1 MKKLL
6 CLCVAIVM
14 TFTTASAFA
23 AADISGTW
31 AGDMQGPD
39 GANGFHLAFTFKVD
53 GAKLTGTVLGPQGDP
68 ISITEGVVA
77 GDKITFN
84 VSVNGMVISHEGTI
98 VSADEI
104 KLTTKSDQGPAGVM
118 TLKRTKPPAPAAN

>member
-1 MKKLL
+1 MA
-6 CLCVAIVM
+6 C
-14 TFTTASAFA
+14 TTASAFA

-39 GANGFHLAFTFKVD
+39 GANGFHLAFTFKVE
-53 GAKLTGTVLGPQGDP
+53 GAKLTGTVQDPQGDP

-77 GDKITFN
+77 GDKITFS
-84 VSVNGMVISHEGTI
+84 VSVNGMLISHEGTI

-118 TLKRTKPPAPAAN
+118 TLKRTKPTATAP

>member
-6 CLCVAIVM
+6 SICVAMIM
-14 TFTTASAFA
+14 AFTTASAL
-23 AADISGTW
+23 AADVSGSW
-31 AGDMQGPD
+31 AGDMKGPD
-39 GANGFHLAFTFKVD
+39 GSNGFHLSFTFKVD
-53 GAKLTGTVLGPQGDP
+53 GAKLTGTVQGPQGDA

-98 VSADEI
+98 VSGDEI

-118 TLKRTKPPAPAAN
+118 TLKRTKAAATTP

>member
-6 CLCVAIVM
+6 SICVTMIMA
-14 TFTTASAFA
+14 FTTASAFA
-23 AADISGTW
+23 AADVSGTW
-31 AGDMQGPD
+31 AGDMKGPD
-39 GANGFHLAFTFKVD
+39 GSNGFHLAFTFKVE
-53 GAKLTGTVLGPQGDP
+53 GAKLTGTVQGPQGDP

-84 VSVNGMVISHEGTI
+84 VSVNGMLISHEGTI
-98 VSADEI
+98 VSGDEI

-118 TLKRTKPPAPAAN
+118 TLKRTKPTATAP

>member
-6 CLCVAIVM
+6 YICVAMIM

-23 AADISGTW
+23 AAPDISGTW
-31 AGDMQGPD
+31 AGDMQGPE

-53 GAKLTGTVLGPQGDP
+53 GAKLTGTVQGPQGDA

-84 VSVNGMVISHEGTI
+84 VSVNGTVISHEGTI
-98 VSADEI
+98 VSGDEI

-118 TLKRTKPPAPAAN
+118 TLKRTKAAATTP